1 MTLTLYVFDFH
12 EVWVPHLPRAYSIL
26 KDSTNINSGKFSW
39 SYFYFILHLS
49 VSSIIILQFLRVQQ
63 LQYVLTL
70 NNPSKKNLFHSYS
83 HFPVFFLT
91 GDVFFYVLGHILFSA
106 LQFSFSC
113 SLVIS
118 SKVSYWIPSIP
129 CALPRLLS
137 NSQILLLLLHCT
149 PAVPSLSW
157 AALVLLVIFLGS
169 SLNGAPWYLT
179 WHWNASPN
187 TCKVYLRIYAFE
199 EKNDFPSKQ
208 MECGTKGK
216 NISFNQL

>member
-91 GDVFFYVLGHILFSA
+91 GDVFFLFSFMCWGTFFFLLCNFLSPA
-106 LQFSFSC
+106 VLSFPLRFLTEFPLYRVLFLGCCLIPRYYFC
-113 SLVIS
+113 SFI
-118 SKVSYWIPSIP
+118 
-129 CALPRLLS
+129 A
-137 NSQILLLLLHCT
+137 LLLCPH
-149 PAVPSLSW
+149 
-157 AALVLLVIFLGS
+157 FLE
-169 SLNGAPWYLT
+169 LP
-179 WHWNASPN
+179 
-187 TCKVYLRIYAFE
+187 
-199 EKNDFPSKQ
+199 
-208 MECGTKGK
+208 
-216 NISFNQL
+216 